1 MLRIWIFRRESAHEI
16 LSSVKNLELNLA
28 GLGFQNVID
37 HRTARRVFGRG
48 LLGRDGRARER
59 VVIDAVGRG
68 GMVEPERLRF
78 CRVGRLPQRRD
89 IIQNPKGASVRGHYE
104 IIAMNGEI
112 ANGGDR
118 QIELQ
123 RLPALAIIERNVS
136 SEFGSGEEQPL
147 AFGIFANRA
156 QECGSGYAAG
166 NRLPG
171 SSIVTRSVEVRRLI
185 VEAAA
190 IYRGVG
196 NRRIEMRSFD
206 Q

>member
-1 MLRIWIFRRESAHEI
+1 MLRNWIFRRESAHEI
-16 LSSVKNLELNLA
+16 LSRVKNLELNFI
-28 GLGFQNVID
+28 GRGFQNIID
-37 HRTARRVFGRG
+37 HRTARRVFGRW

-104 IIAMNGEI
+104 IILMNGEI

-118 QIELQ
+118 QIKLQ
-123 RLPALAIIERNVS
+123 RLPMIAVVERNVS

-156 QECGSGYAAG
+156 QEG
-166 NRLPG
+166 
-171 SSIVTRSVEVRRLI
+171 RSANAV
-185 VEAAA
+185 
-190 IYRGVG
+190 
-196 NRRIEMRSFD
+196 
-206 Q
+206 